1 VNVIARLS
9 GADELSLVIRRRMTL
24 TRLAGGLGVTICLA
38 VPHKAVAQS
47 GGAAGWNDA
56 RTRALVER
64 ATRRRAE
71 QLADTGLVDYRANAR
86 GYVVFLAQMGD
97 GFLET
102 PRLVKTDQLALEV
115 YWRAPN
121 QSKQR
126 IIGRRDTTLFPTDIQ
141 YHRDHLGIVQNNF
154 PDFIRIGE
162 GDEVRDV
169 PHPLSTAG
177 LRLYDFAVT
186 DSVRIRAGNGF
197 INLIEVKVRPK
208 DDRDPRVVGAVY
220 LEPDGAQVVRMA
232 FNFTRAA
239 FLDDHL
245 EDLAV
250 VLENRLVAG
259 RFWLPNTQQIEIRR
273 TGTYLDFPVRGI
285 IRGRWE
291 VGDYQFN
298 LALTPQIFTG
308 PEIVVAPSAV
318 LEQYRWETPI
328 MEALP
333 PDVRATVEPDIKR
346 IQEEA
351 RVLVRA
357 RALERVTPFRISA
370 RRVSDFVRVNRVEGL
385 SFGAGVN
392 LRLGSR
398 VFLGARGRVGTDDK
412 HQGKG
417 YGTLRWEQPSGTKLE
432 LLAGRDL
439 ADIGEM
445 PERSTIINS
454 IGAQEFA
461 SDMSDPYSFEQR
473 GARLTKRFG
482 GMDVSLY
489 GAREQH
495 KQLETRGIA
504 ATRVF
509 EFTPRI
515 VQAVGMRGG
524 LGIER
529 ALTPW
534 VGPGRLGMSLK
545 ASAFRTIEPPRFS
558 ELLAAGFTTYRGSIG
573 LENRTDVGR
582 TTLVIRENAA
592 MILGDTILLQDGV
605 YFGGPTSLPG
615 YSLHDVA
622 GRLGSA
628 TRLELQIPIPSV
640 SIPLGRFGR
649 VPGEAKL
656 APYVVGAVVRGHLPC
671 SAGVRLATGSPANRC
686 PQLESGFYPAV
697 GVAALSFFDLLR
709 LDVARGLKDGRW
721 TFNIDVNRDFWSI
734 L

>member
-1 VNVIARLS
+1 MSV
-9 GADELSLVIRRRMTL
+9 
-24 TRLAGGLGVTICLA
+24 TRLAVGLCVPLCLA
-38 VPHKAVAQS
+38 LSREAEAQS

-86 GYVVFLAQMGD
+86 GYVVFLAQLGD

-121 QSKQR
+121 LSKQR

-169 PHPLSTAG
+169 PHPLSPKG
-177 LRLYDFAVT
+177 LTLYDFSIS
-186 DSVRIRAGNGF
+186 DSVRIRAGDELVNV
-197 INLIEVKVRPK
+197 IEVKVRPK
-208 DDRDPRVVGAVY
+208 DDRDPRVIGAVY
-220 LEPDGAQVVRMA
+220 IEPTGAQVVRMA
-232 FNFTRAA
+232 FNFTRVA

-250 VLENRLVAG
+250 VLENRLIAG
-259 RFWLPNTQQIEIRR
+259 RFWLPSTQQIEIRR

-298 LALTPQIFTG
+298 TSIPAQTFGG
-308 PEIVVAPSAV
+308 PEIVFAPAAQ
-318 LEQYRWETPI
+318 LKQYPWEAPI
-328 MEALP
+328 MESLP

-346 IQEEA
+346 VQEEA

-357 RALERVTPFRISA
+357 RALERLQPIRISA

-385 SFGAGVN
+385 SFGGGLN

-398 VFLGARGRVGTDDK
+398 LFLASRGRVGMDDR
-412 HQGKG
+412 HQVKG
-417 YGTLRWEQPSGTKLE
+417 GATLRWEQPSGTKLE
-432 LLAGRDL
+432 AFGYRDL
-439 ADIGEM
+439 ADIGEQ
-445 PERSTIINS
+445 PERSTVFNS

-461 SDMSDPYSFEQR
+461 SDMTDPYSFEQR
-473 GARLTKRFG
+473 GGRLTKRFG
-482 GMDVSLY
+482 RVDLSIY
-489 GAREQH
+489 AAREQH
-495 KQLETRGIA
+495 KQVGTNGIPATGKFALTPMIVPARGV
-504 ATRVF
+504 RG
-509 EFTPRI
+509 
-515 VQAVGMRGG
+515 AVG
-524 LGIER
+524 LDR

-534 VGPGRLGMSLK
+534 IGPGRLATSVK
-545 ASAFRTIEPPRFS
+545 ASVFRSIEPEPFVGQIP
-558 ELLAAGFTTYRGSIG
+558 AALMTYRASIG
-573 LENRTDVGR
+573 LENRTEIGR
-582 TTLVIRENAA
+582 MTLAVRENAA
-592 MILGDTILLQDGV
+592 ATFGDTVLLQDGV

-615 YSLHDVA
+615 YSLHEIS
-622 GRLGSA
+622 GKIGSS

-656 APYVVGAVVRGHLPC
+656 APFVAGAFVHGALPCVVRNGNTGLPL
-671 SAGVRLATGSPANRC
+671 GRC
-686 PQLESGFYPAV
+686 PQRAEGFYPSI
-697 GVAALSFFDLLR
+697 GIAALSFFDLLR
-709 LDVARGLKDGRW
+709 IDFARGLKDGRW
-721 TFNIDVNRDFWSI
+721 MFNIDVNRDFWSI

>member
-1 VNVIARLS
+1 
-9 GADELSLVIRRRMTL
+9 MTL

-38 VPHKAVAQS
+38 VSHKAVAQS

-86 GYVVFLAQMGD
+86 GYVVFLAQLGD

-121 QSKQR
+121 LSKQR

-169 PHPLSTAG
+169 PHPLSTKG
-177 LRLYDFAVT
+177 LTLYDFSIS
-186 DSVRIRAGNGF
+186 DSVRIRAGDELVNV
-197 INLIEVKVRPK
+197 IEVKVRPK
-208 DDRDPRVVGAVY
+208 DDRDPRVIGAVY
-220 LEPDGAQVVRMA
+220 IEPTGAQVVRMA
-232 FNFTRAA
+232 FNFTRVA

-250 VLENRLVAG
+250 VLENRLIGG
-259 RFWLPNTQQIEIRR
+259 RFWLPSTQQIEIRR

-298 LALTPQIFTG
+298 TSIPAQTFGG
-308 PEIVVAPSAV
+308 PEIVFAPAAQ
-318 LEQYRWETPI
+318 LKEYKWEAPI

-346 IQEEA
+346 VQEEA

-357 RALERVTPFRISA
+357 RALERLQPIRLSA

-385 SFGAGVN
+385 SFGGGLN

-398 VFLGARGRVGTDDK
+398 LFLASRGRIGMDDRR
-412 HQGKG
+412 QVKG
-417 YGTLRWEQPSGTKLE
+417 GGTLRWEQPSGTKLE
-432 LLAGRDL
+432 AFTYRDL
-439 ADIGEM
+439 ADIGEEA
-445 PERSTIINS
+445 ERSTVFNS

-473 GARLTKRFG
+473 GGRFSKRFG
-482 GMDVSLY
+482 RTDLSIY
-489 GAREQH
+489 GAWEQH
-495 KQLETRGIA
+495 KQLETNGIP
-504 ATRVF
+504 ATGQF
-509 EFTPRI
+509 QLTPMI
-515 VQAVGMRGG
+515 VQARGIRGAAG
-524 LGIER
+524 LDR

-534 VGPGRLGMSLK
+534 MGPGRLAMSLK
-545 ASAFRTIEPPRFS
+545 ASAFRSIEPQPFNGMIGP
-558 ELLAAGFTTYRGSIG
+558 GFMTYRGSVG
-573 LENRTDVGR
+573 LENRSDIGR

-592 MILGDTILLQDGV
+592 ALFGDTTLLQDGV
-605 YFGGPTSLPG
+605 YFGGPSSLPG
-615 YSLHDVA
+615 YNLHDVS
-622 GRLGSA
+622 GKFGSA
-628 TRLELQIPIPSV
+628 TRLELQIPV
-640 SIPLGRFGR
+640 RTFSIPLGRFGR

-671 SAGVRLATGSPANRC
+671 FVGIRIDGGPNGRC
-686 PQLESGFYPAV
+686 PQQENGFYPSA
-697 GVAALSFFDLLR
+697 GIAALSFFDILR
-709 LDVARGLKDGRW
+709 IDFARGLKDGRW
-721 TFNIDVNRDFWSI
+721 MFNIDVNRDFWSI